1 MIIIKTLGENLY
13 LLRKQNQ
20 LTQEEIATALN
31 VTRQTISN
39 WETDK
44 VKPTIDKVIELS
56 EVYRVSLDSIVGIK
70 RTKTNKTS
78 FILKKYEGAKGILYL
93 KATDE
98 QPFYPYC
105 VVKNTEILKID
116 DTSITIRIHKKTP
129 VDQLVFI
136 KDILGFLKEGN

>member
-20 LTQEEIATALN
+20 LTQEEVAVALS

-56 EVYRVSLDSIVGIK
+56 EMYRVSLDCIVGIK
-70 RTKTNKTS
+70 RTKT
-78 FILKKYEGAKGILYL
+78 KK
-93 KATDE
+93 
-98 QPFYPYC
+98 
-105 VVKNTEILKID
+105 
-116 DTSITIRIHKKTP
+116 
-129 VDQLVFI
+129 LVLF
-136 KDILGFLKEGN
+136 